1 MDSENRLFRKSI
13 QRLLAGVLDNN
24 TDSGQVLRGAALSF
38 IILFLGFIATYA
50 NQVFLARFSG
60 PYEFGLYAYAWTY
73 ATGLSMLLPLGFN
86 LAVLKLI
93 PSYSAQSRWS
103 HVKGVLLM
111 TPVLVFAVSLVIGAM
126 GAAGVY
132 LIGASIPAGYAW
144 PLTIAFAITPFMAI
158 LTLFHG
164 TGRALG
170 LVGIAFAP
178 KSIGVPLA
186 VIAAAGIW
194 VAAGK
199 PLKAVDIMVFSLA
212 ACLLFAVVQGWLLHK
227 DLPGDISNAPPAF
240 EVRAWLRISLPL
252 LFASGMG
259 LILNYADIIMIGY
272 FMTPED
278 VAVYHAAARTAVL
291 ISGFLIAV
299 NALAAPKIARLH
311 AEGRMPDLQKL
322 ISRITHWIFWP
333 SVLAAL
339 IALFFG
345 DFVLA
350 IFGAGFA
357 AGYVALSVLAM
368 GQLVNAGAGPVGY
381 LMTMTGHH
389 DASALVFGCS
399 AVLNIILNA
408 VLIPAF
414 GITGAAVATA
424 ITMACWNLWFILL
437 VRKRLNIN
445 CYVFAAA
452 RYVGIQREKKV

>member
-1 MDSENRLFRKSI
+1 MNFGNREFRKSF
-13 QRLLAGVLDNN
+13 QRLLAGILDND
-24 TDSGQVLRGAALSF
+24 TDSGQVLRGAAFSF
-38 IILFLGFIATYA
+38 IILFLGFIATYTS
-50 NQVFLARFSG
+50 QVFLARFSG

-86 LAVLKLI
+86 LAVLKLV

-111 TPVLVFAVSLVIGAM
+111 TPVLVFAVSLVVGVV
-126 GAAGVY
+126 GVAGVF
-132 LIGASIPAGYAW
+132 LIGASVPPGYAG
-144 PLTIAFAITPFMAI
+144 PLTIAFAITPFLAI

-170 LVGIAFAP
+170 SVGVAFAP
-178 KSIGVPLA
+178 KAIGVPLV
-186 VIAAAGIW
+186 VIMAAGLW

-199 PLKAVDIMVFSLA
+199 PLKATDILVLSLA
-212 ACLLFAVVQGWLLHK
+212 ACVLFSLVQGWLLHK
-227 DLPGDISNAPPAF
+227 DLPRDISKASPAF
-240 EVRAWLRISLPL
+240 EMRAWFRVSLPL

-272 FMTPED
+272 FLTPED

-291 ISGFLIAV
+291 ISGFLVAV
-299 NALAAPKIARLH
+299 NALAASKIARLH
-311 AEGRMPDLQKL
+311 AEGRMSDLQKL

-333 SVLAAL
+333 SALAAL

-350 IFGAGFA
+350 VFGAGFA
-357 AGYVALSVLAM
+357 AGYVALSALAI

-389 DASALVFGCS
+389 DASAFVFGCS
-399 AVLNIILNA
+399 AVLNIALNA

-414 GITGAAVATA
+414 GIAGAAVATA
-424 ITMACWNLWFILL
+424 ITMACWNLWFIVL

-452 RYVGIQREKKV
+452 RYVGIPQERKA